1 MLFPKKLHIVSFGC
15 QMSAADGDELAQPLL
30 ERGLETVDDLGH
42 ADAVIVN
49 TCTVRQHAEDRA
61 ISYIGRLREWKE
73 QRPEGLV
80 VVAGCVAERI
90 GARIRRQFPFV
101 DLVVGA
107 KSIDRYPELLEEAL
121 RRRFDWKKENR
132 GAWPKAG
139 PARLATKSRSLPPR
153 SFSSGGVSG
162 RYQRP
167 DAAAVPEAYQAD
179 GAPVSA
185 YLTIMRGCNYACTY
199 CIVPAVRGRELY
211 RPFGTILEEARRLA
225 ASGARE
231 LMLLGQTV
239 NSYREGGRD
248 FADLLRA
255 VAAVEGIERI
265 RFMSPHP
272 HYLTARMIEAMA
284 RTPAVCPHLH
294 LPVQSGSDRILRR
307 MRRNY
312 TVRQFLDRVD
322 ALRAAVAGIEITT
335 DFIAGFPG
343 ETEAEFEASLDLVRR
358 LDPAA
363 TFCFKFSARDGT
375 EAASFD
381 GRIPEAVIE
390 RRHQRLLQLAESRRQ
405 AHLEAQVGRTV
416 RVLLEDGRHG
426 HTEHY
431 VNARLEKAARPGTI
445 VAAAVVSTAAT
456 GLRCRCA

>member
-1 MLFPKKLHIVSFGC
+1 
-15 QMSAADGDELAQPLL
+15 MSAADGDELAHPLL

-73 QRPEGLV
+73 RRPEGLV

-132 GAWPKAG
+132 GVWPKAG
-139 PARLATKSRSLPPR
+139 PAR
-153 SFSSGGVSG
+153 
-162 RYQRP
+162 
-167 DAAAVPEAYQAD
+167 
-179 GAPVSA
+179 APVSA

-322 ALRAAVAGIEITT
+322 ALRAAVAGVEITT

-431 VNARLEKAARPGTI
+431 FNARLEKAARPGTI
-445 VAAAVVSTAAT
+445 VEASVVSTAAT